1 MDEPYRSGIL
11 GVGSDQ
17 HIYWECHGNP
27 DGKPAIYLHR
37 GPGSGLSRRTRR
49 MFNLDAY
56 RVAMFEQRGCGRSRP
71 LANAA
76 DADLASN
83 TIHGLIADIELLR
96 GQLGVDRWTILGL
109 SWGATLGLAYA

>member
-1 MDEPYRSGIL
+1 MDEPYDSGML
-11 GVGSDQ
+11 DAGEGQQV
-17 HIYWECHGNP
+17 YWECHGNP
-27 DGKPAIYLHR
+27 NGRPAIYFHGR
-37 GPGSGLSRRTRR
+37 PGSGFSRRTGR
-49 MFNLDAY
+49 MFDLDAY